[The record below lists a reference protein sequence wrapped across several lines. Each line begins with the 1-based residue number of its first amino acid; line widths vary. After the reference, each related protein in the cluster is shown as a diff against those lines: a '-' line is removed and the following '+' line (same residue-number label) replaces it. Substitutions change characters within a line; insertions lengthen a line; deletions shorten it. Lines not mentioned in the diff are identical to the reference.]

1 MSCALFPL
9 LYYNFRGKE
18 SAPIAPH
25 RYCRTSSTGGGSQ
38 GGTSAESMQGWRL
51 WDFFPIVSPYP
62 VCYNQGEREGG
73 RIGPDIIYW

>member
-1 MSCALFPL
+1 
-9 LYYNFRGKE
+9 
-18 SAPIAPH
+18 
-25 RYCRTSSTGGGSQ
+25 
-38 GGTSAESMQGWRL
+38 MQGWRL